1 MIAKRLSTNLIV
13 TALLLLPSAGFLAC
27 KKEEAPATQTK
38 SLPTPPR
45 GPLAVS
51 VHVGVKRLSSTHYGR
66 IDPLVAPPTDA
77 QEMQLIARA
86 QGFTSPDAYLLLNE
100 NAKAKTLLDLIGNAA
115 ATLKSGDTFFL
126 TFSGHGTLLPDKN
139 NDEPSGYDSAWCL
152 YDRALVD
159 DEIDDAFTHF
169 KPGVHIFVVSDSC
182 HSGTVVTLTE
192 KDYKPIVRRD
202 DHSAFRL
209 VSNPAT
215 LISRPSLLRGIKQLT
230 DEEFRDVYARNQA
243 LYDEIQKRVPGQNRA
258 AISASVALLAACQD
272 DEITEDGSITSAF
285 TTKILKLW
293 NKGLF
298 SGTLRSFYDTLRA
311 TADKDRVPNLYFAG
325 ANDHVLEGHRPFTPI
340 N

>member
-1 MIAKRLSTNLIV
+1 MIGKRLSIRLIL
-13 TALLLLPSAGFLAC
+13 AAMLLVSPAGFLAC
-27 KKEEAPATQTK
+27 RKEGTPPTQTK
-38 SLPTPPR
+38 SFPTPPR

-51 VHVGVKRLSSTHYGR
+51 IHVGIKRLSSTHYGR

-77 QEMQLIARA
+77 REMQVIARA
-86 QGFTSPDAYLLLNE
+86 QGFTSPDDYLLLNE
-100 NAKAKTLLDLIGNAA
+100 NAQTTTLLGLIGNVA

-159 DEIDDAFTHF
+159 DELYDAFTHF
-169 KPGVHIFVVSDSC
+169 RPGVHILVVSDSC
-182 HSGTVVTLTE
+182 HSGTVVSVTAR
-192 KDYKPIVRRD
+192 DYKAIVRRD
-202 DHSAFRL
+202 DQPAFRL
-209 VSNPAT
+209 ASNPMT
-215 LISRPSLLRGIKQLT
+215 LVSRPPLLRGIKQLT

-243 LYDEIQKRVPGQNRA
+243 LYDGIQKRVPGQNRS
-258 AISASVALLAACQD
+258 AIPANVALLAACQD
-272 DEITEDGSITSAF
+272 DQITEDGSTTSVF

-298 SGTLRSFYDTLRA
+298 SGTLRSFYDALRA
-311 TADKDRVPNLYFAG
+311 TSDKDHVPNLYFAG